1 MTGQV
6 FFLGSKPVLQNT
18 VKGTALFWR
27 WRLADHRIKIGAASG
42 KSAAPVE
49 QAAALAAL
57 LEQVSYRSAHT
68 APGFYAELVR
78 ILGDGPAE
86 GAWKVLRNGGL
97 VVV

>member
-18 VKGTALFWR
+18 AKGTALFWR
-27 WRLADHRIKIGAASG
+27 WRLADHRLKIGTDTV

-49 QAAALAAL
+49 QAATLAAL
-57 LEQVSYRSAHT
+57 LEQVSYRST
-68 APGFYAELVR
+68 YTIIGFYAELVR
-78 ILGDGPAE
+78 ILGDAPAE